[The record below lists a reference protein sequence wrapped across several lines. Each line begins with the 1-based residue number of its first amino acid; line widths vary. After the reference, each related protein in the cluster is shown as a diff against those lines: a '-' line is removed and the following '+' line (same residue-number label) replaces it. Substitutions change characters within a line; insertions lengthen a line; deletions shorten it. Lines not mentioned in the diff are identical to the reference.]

1 MISNSRPSV
10 ARSPR
15 FSIAI
20 AAVAAT
26 ATLLLSAC
34 TGTSST
40 SGQPTSSTTTSI
52 ESSPLSAHFELTST
66 DVARGGLASATI
78 VIENRTDQEIIT
90 TACGPYAA
98 GLTKIGEPLSLSML
112 TCAGLYVIPIG
123 ETRVPVKYPTRV
135 SSGCSRDP
143 NPKIPLCGPDGPPLL
158 SIGDYEL
165 RAVSGAPEIP
175 VPTPVVIQLVD

>member
-1 MISNSRPSV
+1 
-10 ARSPR
+10 
-15 FSIAI
+15 
-20 AAVAAT
+20 
-26 ATLLLSAC
+26 
-34 TGTSST
+34 
-40 SGQPTSSTTTSI
+40 
-52 ESSPLSAHFELTST
+52 
-66 DVARGGLASATI
+66 
-78 VIENRTDQEIIT
+78 
-90 TACGPYAA
+90 
-98 GLTKIGEPLSLSML
+98 ML
-112 TCAGLYVIPIG
+112 TCAGRYVIPIG